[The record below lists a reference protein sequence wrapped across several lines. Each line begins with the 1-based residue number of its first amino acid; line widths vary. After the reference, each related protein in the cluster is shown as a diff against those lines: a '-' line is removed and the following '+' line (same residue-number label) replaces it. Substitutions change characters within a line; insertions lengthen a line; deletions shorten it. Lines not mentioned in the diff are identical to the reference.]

1 VLVPEREKSH
11 GGLQR
16 VIGTEYLAHKSNN
29 GSSSRGPGFC
39 MPGKGYLRC
48 KIILRVA
55 FYNSPMLLQS
65 FVHSGLLGCAKCFLK
80 WQEQLP
86 NNKT

>member
-16 VIGTEYLAHKSNN
+16 VTGTEYLAHKSNN

-39 MPGKGYLRC
+39 IPGKGYLRC

-55 FYNSPMLLQS
+55 FYNSPCSCKALY
-65 FVHSGLLGCAKCFLK
+65 VLGSLAAPSVF
-80 WQEQLP
+80 
-86 NNKT
+86 